1 MILTMTNEDMLES
14 LVENYIGTKTE
25 IREMIGR
32 GRRLGYWTAIAG
44 LAGAVLWAL
53 NLLADLVLKF
63 I

>member
-14 LVENYIGTKTE
+14 LIENYIGTKTE
-25 IREMIGR
+25 IREMISR
-32 GRRLGYWTAIAG
+32 GSRLAYWTAIAG
-44 LAGAVLWAL
+44 LTGAALWAL